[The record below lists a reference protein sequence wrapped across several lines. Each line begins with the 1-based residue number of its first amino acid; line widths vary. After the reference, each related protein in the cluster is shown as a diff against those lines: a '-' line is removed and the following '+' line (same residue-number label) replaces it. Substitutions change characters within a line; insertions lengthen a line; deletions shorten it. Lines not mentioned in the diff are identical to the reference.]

1 MYFICVYVFN
11 SFDRRLLSFL
21 TYTHAEKEG
30 ERQTHMARY
39 TRTHTHADTDKLPGI
54 VSTDLG
60 QYVFGQAKEQ
70 ATPAARWL

>member
-21 TYTHAEKEG
+21 THTHTHAEREG
-30 ERQTHMARY
+30 DRHTWLD
-39 TRTHTHADTDKLPGI
+39 THADTDKLPGI

>member
-1 MYFICVYVFN
+1 
-11 SFDRRLLSFL
+11 
-21 TYTHAEKEG
+21 
-30 ERQTHMARY
+30 MARY